1 VKALEDAIGKDTI
14 RTAYFNNQPDLIRS
28 EFETA
33 FASESELQSL
43 DSGKT
48 VHNGTYIDFLN
59 SVDQY
64 IDTPPHDPNYDS
76 RRDTVFNWI
85 SNLKAKRRIN

>member
-1 VKALEDAIGKDTI
+1 MRDMEEMGFDYTSTSYQPQVEIVKALEDAIGKDTI

-33 FASESELQSL
+33 FASETDLKSL
-43 DSGKT
+43 EAGKT

-59 SVDQY
+59 SVLWLF
-64 IDTPPHDPNYDS
+64 
-76 RRDTVFNWI
+76 R
-85 SNLKAKRRIN
+85 